1 MKRKIEISEE
11 KFNKIFKNPINEIS
25 YGKVENAYNKSE
37 DVFWR
42 LNSIFNDFY
51 DELTYNA
58 DAYNP
63 YIKKIKSYADA
74 IDVILSSKINQH
86 KKFGDELDKFDHD
99 KFYDDVAG
107 KEDYIDYGEMELRD
121 LQNKYPTK

>member
-42 LNSIFNDFY
+42 LNSTFNDFY

-58 DAYNP
+58 DTYNP
-63 YIKKIKSYADA
+63 YIKKIKLYADA

-107 KEDYIDYGEMELRD
+107 KEDYIDYDEMELRD